1 MAINRTLIQ
10 GQRLMREAG
19 KDTRG
24 ESLVKGFSTVLA
36 AGIAERKAIKATTD
50 KYMEDLGG
58 IENMNLIEPS
68 QRAAVTDFLRTK
80 RDEFN
85 GYALQYAENPTSE
98 IKDKMDAIK
107 FQFQTANN
115 QLKTYMDKRKEYL
128 TDRDEGN
135 LLTGDENEKKN
146 TFFES
151 TYGDP
156 DAKFAIDYET
166 GKISFT
172 GNNGTESETRS
183 LDDFGDHSLR
193 NFEGETVFATFL
205 TAAKKAKY
213 DGTFFDKNT
222 LSQQFVFKHRG
233 QGADE
238 IQSLIQTDLSGDDS
252 DLGFMQQW
260 ASGGLKDK
268 SLYDGFEANKDGT
281 YDASWMLENGNK
293 QKVLDAMGKFVG
305 NVSEEIYNNSAEN
318 PETVRKR
325 NAEFQKLNQGSNP
338 PGTKK
343 MFSDSQYLPVDNSKS
358 IPGGVA
364 NRIVDQIRKGGT
376 VQDPQEGIT
385 TTYSW
390 KFGERP
396 GWYDDST
403 GELVAEKSDNRSAN
417 DDLVLYLGLSS
428 DDFFDI
434 PDPVKDEVLTRQ
446 QGLNY
451 RATPTTS
458 YEMFM
463 GNPVFQTE
471 SNLQNIEDTL
481 TKEYDMP
488 IDKFRIKKDREQV
501 KNGLDKFI
509 DNIESLQEDVSPG
522 SPSVLWTAGGGLG
535 YTLKVSSI
543 LMKPDFIDYI
553 DITDKTNN
561 TTKRFYTGFKDTEQ
575 GQKLAE
581 LEAQRLNEYLKDKE
595 VLKKK

>member
-172 GNNGTESETRS
+172 GHNGTESETRS

-213 DGTFFDKNT
+213 DGTFFHKNT

-233 QGADE
+233 QSADE

-260 ASGGLKDK
+260 ASGDLIDK

-325 NAEFQKLNQGSNP
+325 NAETKRQKKLSNNGLPTGQVPLFKDYEYVGIKDKKLTGPEARKMYDDIMNQNQVMD
-338 PGTKK
+338 K
-343 MFSDSQYLPVDNSKS
+343 
-358 IPGGVA
+358 
-364 NRIVDQIRKGGT
+364 
-376 VQDPQEGIT
+376 EG
-385 TTYSW
+385 TTYDW
-390 KFGERP
+390 KDD
-396 GWYDDST
+396 GWYNGD
-403 GELVAEKSDNRSAN
+403 EKVADNN
-417 DDLVLYLGLSS
+417 NDLVKHIGILDGR
-428 DDFFDI
+428 FFNI
-434 PDPVKDEVLTRQ
+434 KNTEPDKPPTISELEELEKPDVSPDQFMRDE
-446 QGLNY
+446 
-451 RATPTTS
+451 
-458 YEMFM
+458 
-463 GNPVFQTE
+463 
-471 SNLQNIEDTL
+471 NISGDANVSKIL
-481 TKEYDMP
+481 ADMKQYDMP
-488 IDKFRIKKDREQV
+488 ANEYRIERGNTEMQDAVKNWLGDNPAQMYPGFIGVIAEVIGVAMPKAYMTIRDKKAKKSFKFLIDFPDDEKGNELAKLEAKRLNDWLVERNIKK
-501 KNGLDKFI
+501 KIK
-509 DNIESLQEDVSPG
+509 
-522 SPSVLWTAGGGLG
+522 
-535 YTLKVSSI
+535 
-543 LMKPDFIDYI
+543 
-553 DITDKTNN
+553 
-561 TTKRFYTGFKDTEQ
+561 
-575 GQKLAE
+575 
-581 LEAQRLNEYLKDKE
+581 
-595 VLKKK
+595 

>member
-1 MAINRTLIQ
+1 MAINRTLIE

-36 AGIAERKAIKATTD
+36 AGIAERKAIKATAD
-50 KYMEDLGG
+50 KFSEELGG
-58 IENMNLIEPS
+58 MDNMNLIEPS
-68 QRAAVTDFLRTK
+68 QRAAVTEFLRTK

-172 GNNGTESETRS
+172 GHNGTESETRS

-325 NAEFQKLNQGSNP
+325 NAEIKRQEKSSNNGLPTGQVPLFKDYEYVGIKDKKLTGPEARKMYDDIMNQNQVMD
-338 PGTKK
+338 K
-343 MFSDSQYLPVDNSKS
+343 
-358 IPGGVA
+358 
-364 NRIVDQIRKGGT
+364 
-376 VQDPQEGIT
+376 EG
-385 TTYSW
+385 TTYDW
-390 KFGERP
+390 KDD
-396 GWYDDST
+396 GWYNGD
-403 GELVAEKSDNRSAN
+403 EKVADNN
-417 DDLVLYLGLSS
+417 NDLVKHIGILDGRFFNIKNTEPDKPPTISQLEEMEKPDVSS
-428 DDFFDI
+428 DQFMR
-434 PDPVKDEVLTRQ
+434 DPNVSGDANVSKIMD
-446 QGLNY
+446 G
-451 RATPTTS
+451 
-458 YEMFM
+458 M
-463 GNPVFQTE
+463 
-471 SNLQNIEDTL
+471 
-481 TKEYDMP
+481 KEYDMP
-488 IDKFRIKKDREQV
+488 ANEYRIERGNDEMQDAV
-501 KNGLDKFI
+501 KNWLGDNPAQMYPGFVGVIAEVIGVAMPKAYMTIRDKKAKKSFKFLI
-509 DNIESLQEDVSPG
+509 DF
-522 SPSVLWTAGGGLG
+522 
-535 YTLKVSSI
+535 
-543 LMKPDFIDYI
+543 PDDE
-553 DITDKTNN
+553 KGN
-561 TTKRFYTGFKDTEQ
+561 E
-575 GQKLAE
+575 LAE
-581 LEAQRLNEYLKDKE
+581 LEAQRLNDWLVERKI
-595 VLKKK
+595 KKKIK